1 MAAMARRATRLS
13 RLRAPAALAAIAGT
27 VALLAAVPA
36 VAPAVP
42 AWRLAQPDP
51 PEGAP
56 FKVALGAPAD
66 LQFWAPNRGLLAVEG
81 NSVIPRGLFY
91 WNGVRWRQ
99 LATVCGGSAQTM
111 RIAWA
116 GPDEFWTIS
125 APSRPRIGDG
135 ITLCRFKG
143 GKVVASYGTLPQSS
157 DPYRV
162 MNAAACRAAS
172 DCWFGGASSSD
183 PSGSRSG
190 AFRLRWN
197 GSGLLTDY
205 GPQGRGIS
213 DLEEFGGELYE
224 SVYVGPG
231 NEQPAQAELR
241 EPESPPRLIHRL
253 GSDSVFA
260 SDPFVPAPESGV
272 PDDGTELLALDSDGS
287 DLWAV
292 GGGAASG
299 PSAPTDGIVSR
310 VPLAARKPSFAAP
323 FAQVTLSAPAG
334 TFAAGDR
341 FADVAALPGSD
352 DAWAALQA
360 FTERRSTNAR
370 GRVAL
375 IDAATGAVSV
385 SRLPS
390 SGAGRGSV
398 TKIACPAADDC
409 WAATYGGWLF
419 RWSEAG
425 ASLPEDT
432 DPAFASLITFRP
444 NESASQ
450 FVPDAPPEDD
460 SLKFAPPPVEVE
472 VEAPPETETKK
483 VAALLRK
490 VRSKL
495 RGTRLTISFT
505 LSRRAKVALVARRG
519 GKVVART
526 PSRNLKPG
534 RRSLSLKLNRER
546 WPTKLAFS
554 AREPGQESGE
564 PDDSVTTGSAS
575 LPLPARG
582 GG

>member
-1 MAAMARRATRLS
+1 
-13 RLRAPAALAAIAGT
+13 
-27 VALLAAVPA
+27 
-36 VAPAVP
+36 VP

-575 LPLPARG
+575 VPLPARG

>member
-1 MAAMARRATRLS
+1 MARRATRPS
-13 RLRAPAALAAIAGT
+13 PLRAPAALAAIAGT
-27 VALLAAVPA
+27 LAILAAIPA
-36 VAPAVP
+36 IAPAAP
-42 AWRLAQPDP
+42 SWRLAQPDP

-81 NSVIPRGLFY
+81 NSVIPRGLFH

-111 RIAWA
+111 RVAWA

-162 MNAAACRAAS
+162 MNAATCRGPS
-172 DCWFGGASSSD
+172 DCWFGGAASSD

-190 AFRLRWN
+190 AFRLHWN
-197 GSGLLTDY
+197 GSGLVTDY

-213 DLEEFGGELYE
+213 DLEAFGGEVYE

-231 NEQPAQAELR
+231 NEQADQAELR

-260 SDPFVPAPESGV
+260 SDPFVPDPEAGV

-299 PSAPTDGIVSR
+299 PSAPTDGIVGR
-310 VPLAARKPSFAAP
+310 VPLAARKASPAGL
-323 FAQVTLSAPAG
+323 FAQVALSAPGG

-341 FADVAALPGSD
+341 FADVAAIPGSD
-352 DAWAALQA
+352 DAWVALQA
-360 FTERRSTNAR
+360 FTDRRSTNAR
-370 GRVAL
+370 GRVAR
-375 IDAATGAVSV
+375 IDAATGAVTV
-385 SRLPS
+385 TRLPS

-398 TKIACPAADDC
+398 TKVACPASDDC

-425 ASLPEDT
+425 ATLPEDT

-472 VEAPPETETKK
+472 VTTPPETETKR

-505 LSRRAKVALVARRG
+505 LSRRARVALVARRG

-526 PSRNLKPG
+526 PSRSLKPG
-534 RRSLSLKLNRER
+534 RRSLALKLNRKR

-575 LPLPARG
+575 LPPLPGSGR
-582 GG
+582 

>member
-1 MAAMARRATRLS
+1 MPHRATRPS
-13 RLRAPAALAAIAGT
+13 RALRAAGAAAPAL
-27 VALLAAVPA
+27 VLVLLALGCPVKANG
-36 VAPAVP
+36 APS
-42 AWRLAQPDP
+42 WRLAQPDP

-81 NSVIPRGLFY
+81 NSLVPRGLFY

-111 RIAWA
+111 RVAWA
-116 GPDEFWTIS
+116 GPDEFWTVS
-125 APSRPRIGDG
+125 APSRPRVGDG

-143 GKVVASYGTLPQSS
+143 GKVIASYGTLPQSP
-157 DPYRV
+157 DPFRV
-162 MNAAACRAAS
+162 MNAAACADANT
-172 DCWFGGASSSD
+172 CWFGGASSRD
-183 PSGSRSG
+183 PSGGRWG
-190 AFRLRWN
+190 AFRVRWD
-197 GSGLLTDY
+197 GTALTTVY

-213 DLEEFGGELYE
+213 DLQAFGGTVYE
-224 SVYVGPG
+224 SVFVGPG
-231 NEQPAQAELR
+231 NEQPGQAELR
-241 EPESPPRLIHRL
+241 DPESLPRLIHKL

-260 SDPFVPAPESGV
+260 SDPFTPSPSVGVPA
-272 PDDGTELLALDSDGS
+272 DGTELLALGASAS
-287 DLWAV
+287 SLWAV

-299 PSAPTDGIVSR
+299 PSAPADGVVSR
-310 VPLAARKPSFAAP
+310 EPLAVRKASTSSP
-323 FAQVTLSAPAG
+323 FVELSLSAPAG
-334 TFAAGDR
+334 TFGASDR
-341 FADVAALPGSD
+341 FSDVAPIPGGD
-352 DAWAALQA
+352 DAWVALQDFA
-360 FTERRSTNAR
+360 DRRSVNAR

-375 IDAATGAVSV
+375 VDGTSGSVSV

-398 TKIACPAADDC
+398 ARVACPAADDC

-425 ASLPEDT
+425 AALPEDT
-432 DPAFASLITFRP
+432 DAAFASLITFRP

-460 SLKFAPPPVEVE
+460 SLKFAPPPVEVV
-472 VEAPPETETKK
+472 VEQPPETVTKK

-505 LSRRAKVALVARRG
+505 LARRARVAIIARRG

-526 PSRNLKPG
+526 PARSLRPG
-534 RRSLSLKLNRER
+534 RRSLTLQLSRSR
-546 WPTKLAFS
+546 WPNKLAFS
-554 AREPGQESGE
+554 AREPGKKDDQE
-564 PDDSVTTGSAS
+564 DDAVTTGTAS
-575 LPLPARG
+575 VPTPG
-582 GG
+582 GSRR